1 MTSVHLGFDM
11 GIRNL
16 AFCLIRHEPDNKWNI
31 LAWDNVDLLE
41 GGVSAQD
48 AKKCVACT
56 GTASWIGPDKKKWCK
71 SCATQTRVKKA
82 AKEKPGFPTLAC
94 GFAVKGLRELAEA
107 KGVADWKKMKK
118 DDLIAWASAAHLV
131 PWKPVKA
138 TDSAIGLILAAL
150 NKWLDSVLP
159 TFAAATLIRLENQPA
174 LKIPTMKSVQMILY
188 TLLSHRLVREHG
200 WSGRIEFVHAG
211 VKTRGLAAAPATAP
225 APATAAVPTATAAV
239 PTATAA
245 VPTAATKDDAKA
257 YQERKATAEAETV
270 RHLTAQGTTG
280 AAWLT
285 YFQGKS
291 KKSDL
296 ADAFLMAL
304 RSSV

>member
-1 MTSVHLGFDM
+1 MASVHLGFDM

-16 AFCLIRHEPDNKWNI
+16 AFCLIRHEPDNKWNVI
-31 LAWDNVDLLE
+31 AWDNIDLLE
-41 GGVSAQD
+41 GGVSSQG
-48 AKKCVACT
+48 AKKCVACAGSAT
-56 GTASWIGPDKKKWCK
+56 WIGPDKKKWCK
-71 SCATQTRVKKA
+71 ACATQTRVKKTA
-82 AKEKPGFPTLAC
+82 TEKPAFPTLAC
-94 GFAVKGLRELAEA
+94 GFAVKGLRELAAA

-118 DDLIAWASAAHLV
+118 EDLIAWASAGHLV

-138 TDSAIGLILAAL
+138 TDSAIGLILAAMD
-150 NKWLDSVLP
+150 KWLDSVLP

-188 TLLSHRLVREHG
+188 TLLSHRLSREHG
-200 WSGRIEFVHAG
+200 WGGRIEFVHAG
-211 VKTRGLAAAPATAP
+211 VKTRGLGAAAPAPAVPAAAP
-225 APATAAVPTATAAV
+225 AAVSKTAEDT
-239 PTATAA
+239 
-245 VPTAATKDDAKA
+245 KA
-257 YQERKATAEAETV
+257 YHERKATAEAETV
-270 RHLTAQGTTG
+270 RHLTAQGATG
-280 AAWLT
+280 ATWLT

>member
-1 MTSVHLGFDM
+1 M

-16 AFCLIRHEPDNKWNI
+16 AFCLIRHEPDNKWNVI
-31 LAWDNVDLLE
+31 AWDNVDLLE

-48 AKKCVACT
+48 AKKCVACAGSAT
-56 GTASWIGPDKKKWCK
+56 WIGPDKKKWCK

-94 GFAVKGLRELAEA
+94 GFAVKGLRELASA

-118 DDLIAWASAAHLV
+118 DDLIAWASAGHLV

-138 TDSAIGLILAAL
+138 TDSAIGLILAAMD
-150 NKWLDSVLP
+150 KWLDSVLP

-188 TLLSHRLVREHG
+188 TLLSHRLAREHRWG
-200 WSGRIEFVHAG
+200 GRIEFVHAG
-211 VKTRGLAAAPATAP
+211 VKTRGLGTAAAAPAADAAP
-225 APATAAVPTATAAV
+225 APAAGAAAPA
-239 PTATAA
+239 
-245 VPTAATKDDAKA
+245 AATPAAANTVAASKTAEDTKA
-257 YQERKATAEAETV
+257 YHERKATAEAETV
-270 RHLTAQGTTG
+270 RHLTAQGAAG
-280 AAWLT
+280 ATWLT

>member
-1 MTSVHLGFDM
+1 MASVHLGFDM

-16 AFCLIRHEPDNKWNI
+16 AFCLIRHEPDNKWNVI
-31 LAWDNVDLLE
+31 AWDNIDLLE
-41 GGVSAQD
+41 GGVSSQG

-56 GTASWIGPDKKKWCK
+56 GAATWIGPDKKKWCK
-71 SCATQTRVKKA
+71 ACATQTRVKKTA
-82 AKEKPGFPTLAC
+82 TEKPGFPTLAC
-94 GFAVKGLRELAEA
+94 GFAVKGLRELASA

-118 DDLIAWASAAHLV
+118 DDLIAWASAGHLV

-138 TDSAIGLILAAL
+138 TDSAIGLILAAMD
-150 NKWLDSVLP
+150 KWLDSVLP

-188 TLLSHRLVREHG
+188 TLLSHRLAREHG
-200 WSGRIEFVHAG
+200 WGGRIEFVHAG
-211 VKTRGLAAAPATAP
+211 VKTRGLGAAAPAPAADAAP
-225 APATAAVPTATAAV
+225 APAATPAAASKTAEDT
-239 PTATAA
+239 
-245 VPTAATKDDAKA
+245 KA
-257 YQERKATAEAETV
+257 YHERKATAEAETV
-270 RHLTAQGTTG
+270 RHLTAQGAESAT
-280 AAWLT
+280 WLT

>member
-1 MTSVHLGFDM
+1 MPVVHLGFDM

-16 AFCLIRHEPDNKWNI
+16 AFCLIRHEPDNKWNV

-56 GTASWIGPDKKKWCK
+56 GSATWISPDKKKWCK
-71 SCATQTRVKKA
+71 ACATQTRVKKTA
-82 AKEKPGFPTLAC
+82 TEKPGFPTLSC
-94 GFAVKGLRELAEA
+94 GFGVKALRELAAA

-118 DDLIAWASAAHLV
+118 EELIAWASAAHLV

-138 TDSAIGLILAAL
+138 TDSAIGLILAAMD
-150 NKWLDSVLP
+150 KWLDSVLP

-188 TLLSHRLVREHG
+188 TLLSHRLAREHG
-200 WSGRIEFVHAG
+200 WTGRIEFVHAG
-211 VKTRGLAAAPATAP
+211 TKTRGLVASATEAGTAAPTEGAAT
-225 APATAAVPTATAAV
+225 TTATV
-239 PTATAA
+239 PVAT
-245 VPTAATKDDAKA
+245 TTTTKDDSKA
-257 YQERKATAEAETV
+257 YNERKATAEAETV
-270 RHLTAQGTTG
+270 RHLTAAGVTG
-280 AAWLT
+280 ATWLT

-304 RSSV
+304 RV